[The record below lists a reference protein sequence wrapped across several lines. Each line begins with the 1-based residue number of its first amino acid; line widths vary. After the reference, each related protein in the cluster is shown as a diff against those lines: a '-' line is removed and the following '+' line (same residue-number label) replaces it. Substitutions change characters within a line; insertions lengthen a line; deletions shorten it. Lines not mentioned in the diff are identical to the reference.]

1 MTKFAGRRGSLALA
15 IEDSRGV
22 PPTSSSD
29 YFWVPFA
36 TMSFKDTVEEARE
49 DQGMGKIADGDSKYV
64 VMKFGEGEVE
74 AQLYDKA
81 LGVILTGVL
90 GAIPTPSGGNPYTHT
105 YTLANTNQHQ
115 SVSLYWSDPDRSDMY
130 KLGMVDSFQV
140 SVEPNGIVN
149 YTIGFKSKTADE
161 WTSITPVF
169 TSLGSKFLHQHLA
182 VKLAANVGALAA
194 ATPISLK
201 NLEFTIAKNTVFDSV
216 MGTVEPEDILN
227 QQISVEGKMELNL
240 ESDTYRD
247 YMLDGTY
254 RAMEIKLNGGTSSIL
269 TLQFPRVDFSEWE
282 PDYSLN
288 DIAKQSI
295 NFKCNYDAANA
306 LDIISTATLVNTQTT
321 YA

>member
-49 DQGMGKIADGDSKYV
+49 EQGMGKIADGDSKFV
-64 VMKFGEGEVE
+64 VMKMGEGEVE

-115 SVSLYWSDPDRSDMY
+115 SVSLYWSDPDRNDMY

-140 SVEPNGIVN
+140 SVEPSGIVN

-169 TSLGSKFLHQHLA
+169 TSLGSKFLHQHLS
-182 VKLAANVGALAA
+182 VKLADVVGNLAA

-201 NLEFTIAKNTVFDSV
+201 NLEFTINKNTMFDSV
-216 MGTVEPEDILN
+216 MGTVEPEDVLN
-227 QQISVEGKMELNL
+227 QQISVEGERQLDPL
-240 ESDTYRD
+240 SETESTNTSTTEADT
-247 YMLDGTY
+247 
-254 RAMEIKLNGGTSSIL
+254 AQK
-269 TLQFPRVDFSEWE
+269 
-282 PDYSLN
+282 
-288 DIAKQSI
+288 
-295 NFKCNYDAANA
+295 
-306 LDIISTATLVNTQTT
+306 
-321 YA
+321 